1 MAFKNLT
8 LLDMT
13 KDIVL
18 PEIHTQND
26 HPSPIVSM
34 EDKLVKDLELL
45 TTDELNTILKS
56 NTEEEENEEQLSEPD
71 LTPDEAV
78 INEMVQGLCTKKQ
91 KTTFVKII
99 ARYIR

>member
-1 MAFKNLT
+1 MASKNLT

-13 KDIVL
+13 KDMIL
-18 PEIHTQND
+18 SEIHTSSD

-34 EDKLVKDLELL
+34 EDKLVKDLELM

-56 NTEEEENEEQLSEPD
+56 NEEEENEEQLSEPD
-71 LTPDEAV
+71 FTPDEAV